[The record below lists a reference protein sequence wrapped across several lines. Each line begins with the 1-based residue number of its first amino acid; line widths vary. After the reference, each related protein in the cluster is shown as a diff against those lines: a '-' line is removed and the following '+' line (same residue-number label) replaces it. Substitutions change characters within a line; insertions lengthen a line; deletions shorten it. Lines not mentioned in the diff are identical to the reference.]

1 MKAFDAEDISTSVDK
16 VVELCQQLEE
26 SKDYDTALHALAAL
40 SCMKLIVGEDKFD
53 GLPAFSRWLALAND
67 IVKKNEKKG
76 IAQKKRDCCET
87 NKSRK
92 QAKSSSSLDLI
103 TFYFILSY

>member
-1 MKAFDAEDISTSVDK
+1 MKKLFDAEDISTSVDK
-16 VVELCQQLEE
+16 VVELCQKLVEE
-26 SKDYDTALHALAAL
+26 KDYSTALHALDAL

-76 IAQKKRDCCET
+76 ESK
-87 NKSRK
+87 
-92 QAKSSSSLDLI
+92 
-103 TFYFILSY
+103 

>member
-16 VVELCQQLEE
+16 VVEMCQKLEE
-26 SKDYDTALHALAAL
+26 TEDYATALHALAAL

-76 IAQKKRDCCET
+76 IAQKKERLLL
-87 NKSRK
+87 NKQMKK
-92 QAKSSSSLDLI
+92 QTKSSSSLLI
-103 TFYFILSY
+103 

>member
-16 VVELCQQLEE
+16 VVDICQKLEE
-26 SKDYDTALHALAAL
+26 TKDYDTALHALAAL
-40 SCMKLIVGEDKFD
+40 SCMKLIVGQDKFD

-76 IAQKKRDCCET
+76 QSNED
-87 NKSRK
+87 
-92 QAKSSSSLDLI
+92 
-103 TFYFILSY
+103 

>member
-16 VVELCQQLEE
+16 VVEMCQKLEE
-26 SKDYDTALHALAAL
+26 TEDYATALHALAAL

-76 IAQKKRDCCET
+76 IAQKRET
-87 NKSRK
+87 AAK
-92 QAKSSSSLDLI
+92 QTTKKQTKSSSLLI
-103 TFYFILSY
+103 